1 MSGEGQDV
9 VVITD
14 TSVLVNFLCIDRM
27 DLIARHSHRF
37 MITGHVME
45 EITDHYPEQHARLNA
60 ALANGTLEV
69 VTVSGDAALDLFR
82 MLSETRRLGAGE
94 SAAIACA
101 IANNYAIAIDDRAA
115 ANQARQLKSDLV
127 VLCTQDIMVH
137 LIRLGV
143 IDLTEADGLKDTWA
157 EQHRFR
163 LAIGSFAELL

>member
-1 MSGEGQDV
+1 MNGEGQDV

-45 EITDHYPEQHARLNA
+45 EITDHYPEQQARLNA
-60 ALANGTLEV
+60 ALADGTLEV
-69 VTVSGDAALDLFR
+69 VTVSGDVALDLFR
-82 MLSETRRLGAGE
+82 TLSETQRLGAGE

-101 IANNYAIAIDDRAA
+101 IANNYTIAIDDRAA
-115 ANQARQLKSDLV
+115 VNQARQLNAELV
-127 VLCTQDIMVH
+127 VLGTQEVMVQ
-137 LIRLGV
+137 LIRSGEIEV
-143 IDLTEADGLKDTWA
+143 AEADIIKDTWA

-163 LAIGSFAELL
+163 LAITSFSEVL

>member
-1 MSGEGQDV
+1 MHGEAQEV

-45 EITDHYPEQHARLNA
+45 EITDHYPEQQARLNA
-60 ALANGTLEV
+60 ALADGTLEV

-82 MLSETRRLGAGE
+82 TLSETCRLGSGE

-101 IANNYAIAIDDRAA
+101 IANNYVIAIDDRAA
-115 ANQARQLKSDLV
+115 VNQARQLKPELAI
-127 VLCTQDIMVH
+127 LGTQEIMVH
-137 LIRLGV
+137 LIHAGA
-143 IDLTEADGLKDTWA
+143 IDVAKADEIKDAWET
-157 EQHRFR
+157 QHRFR
-163 LAIGSFAELL
+163 LAIATFGDVL